1 MLKIRNLT
9 FSYKHVDSPALRNIN
24 LRIES
29 GNFVLIEGSTGAGKS
44 TFLKA
49 IIGLVP
55 HFTGG
60 KLKGSI
66 EIDGKEVTRLQP
78 HDIAESVAYVNQQPE
93 SAFATDTVEEELVFG
108 LEQLGWAQEDMA
120 QRLTELS
127 IRFGLENLL
136 KSSLA
141 KLSGGQQQRVA
152 IASAL
157 AVGQKL
163 LLLDEPTSALDD
175 ESAQSLLQLL
185 SDLARQDGITIL
197 IAEHRYERV
206 LPLVDQVLTVESD
219 GSLTIGSK
227 PSRQLRHVSTLKQ
240 NATSS
245 GDQALVCSGLS
256 KSYSTGF
263 ALKSADLTLSTN
275 QITGVFGDN
284 GSGKTTLLWAIL
296 EDAWRQDVEVAM
308 VPQNAQD
315 LLFLSSV
322 ADELA
327 EADYRIPSVGK
338 RSSSYLENLVGRLDP
353 FKHPRDLSAGQ
364 QLALVLAIQLSSG
377 AKTLILDEPTR
388 GLDARAKEA
397 LATSLNELRDQG
409 HSIVL
414 ATHDREFL
422 AEVADRLLFVAN
434 GTVSE
439 RGDFL

>member
-24 LRIES
+24 LNIES
-29 GNFVLIEGSTGAGKS
+29 GKFALIEGSTGAGKS
-44 TFLKA
+44 TLLKA

-60 KLKGSI
+60 KFKGSI

-127 IRFGLENLL
+127 LKFGLENLL

-141 KLSGGQQQRVA
+141 ELSGGQQQRVA

-157 AVGQKL
+157 AAGQKL

-175 ESAQSLLQLL
+175 ESAQSLISLL

-227 PSRQLRHVSTLKQ
+227 PSRQLRHVSALKQ

-245 GDQALVCSGLS
+245 GDQTLVCSGLS

-327 EADYRIPSVGK
+327 EADYRIPSEGK
-338 RSSSYLENLVGRLDP
+338 RASSYLENLVGRLDP

-364 QLALVLAIQLSSG
+364 QLALVLAIQLSSD

-388 GLDARAKEA
+388 GLDSRAKEA
-397 LATSLNELRDQG
+397 LAASLSELRDQG

-422 AEVADRLLFVAN
+422 TEVADRLLFVAN

>member
-9 FSYKHVDSPALRNIN
+9 FSYEHVDSPALRNIN
-24 LRIES
+24 LNIES
-29 GNFVLIEGSTGAGKS
+29 GKFVLIEGSTGAGKS

-49 IIGLVP
+49 IMGLVP

-60 KLKGSI
+60 KFKGSI
-66 EIDGKEVTRLQP
+66 EIDGKEVTTLQP
-78 HDIAESVAYVNQQPE
+78 HDMAESVAYVNQQPE

-108 LEQLGWAQEDMA
+108 LEQLGWSPEDMA
-120 QRLTELS
+120 PRLTELS
-127 IRFGLENLL
+127 LRFGLENLL

-141 KLSGGQQQRVA
+141 ELSGGQQQRVA

-157 AVGQKL
+157 AAGQKL

-175 ESAQSLLQLL
+175 ESAQSLIHLL
-185 SDLARQDGITIL
+185 RDLARQDGITIL

-206 LPLVDQVLTVESD
+206 LPLVDQVVTVESD

-227 PSRQLRHVSTLKQ
+227 PSLQVRHLGALKQ

-245 GDQALVCSGLS
+245 GDKALVCSGLS

-263 ALKSADLTLSTN
+263 TLKAADLTFSTN

-308 VPQNAQD
+308 IPQNAQD

-322 ADELA
+322 ADELT
-327 EADYRIPSVGK
+327 EADYRIPFEGK
-338 RSSSYLENLVGRLDP
+338 RASSYLENLVGRLDP

-388 GLDARAKEA
+388 GLDARAKQA
-397 LATSLNELRDQG
+397 LATSLNELRARG

-414 ATHDREFL
+414 ATHDRDFL
-422 AEVADRLLFVAN
+422 IDVADRLLFVAN
-434 GTVSE
+434 GMVSE

>member
-1 MLKIRNLT
+1 
-9 FSYKHVDSPALRNIN
+9 
-24 LRIES
+24 
-29 GNFVLIEGSTGAGKS
+29 
-44 TFLKA
+44 
-49 IIGLVP
+49 
-55 HFTGG
+55 
-60 KLKGSI
+60 
-66 EIDGKEVTRLQP
+66 
-78 HDIAESVAYVNQQPE
+78 
-93 SAFATDTVEEELVFG
+93 
-108 LEQLGWAQEDMA
+108 
-120 QRLTELS
+120 
-127 IRFGLENLL
+127 
-136 KSSLA
+136 
-141 KLSGGQQQRVA
+141 
-152 IASAL
+152 
-157 AVGQKL
+157 
-163 LLLDEPTSALDD
+163 
-175 ESAQSLLQLL
+175 
-185 SDLARQDGITIL
+185 
-197 IAEHRYERV
+197 
-206 LPLVDQVLTVESD
+206 
-219 GSLTIGSK
+219 LTIGSK
-227 PSRQLRHVSTLKQ
+227 PSRQVRHLGALKQ

-245 GDQALVCSGLS
+245 GDWALVCRGLS

-263 ALKSADLTLSTN
+263 TLKSADLTFSTN

-296 EDAWRQDVEVAM
+296 EDARRQDVEVAM

-327 EADYRIPSVGK
+327 EADYRFPSEGK
-338 RSSSYLENLVGRLDP
+338 RASSYLENLVGRLDP